1 MQWFESILLHMKI
14 EFVAHEISETDVVVK
29 LKDCFNAFGEPI
41 YVGPNGPTDNI
52 KEAVRMPAHPD
63 LIIETTKA
71 TVAMRPEEGNQV
83 SGVV

>member
-1 MQWFESILLHMKI
+1 MGKI
-14 EFVAHEISETDVVVK
+14 EFESQSISEDNIVVK
-29 LKDCFNAFGEPI
+29 LKNCVNAFGDPI

-52 KEAVRMPAHPD
+52 KEAVRIPALPD

-71 TVAMRPEEGNQV
+71 TIAMRPEEGNQV